1 MITNHGIHQWQ
12 VTPGLP
18 DTGGQNIFVNQFSA
32 TLAQLGY
39 KITII
44 NRGGYTHPFGGERLQ
59 GIHYKDDQ
67 QRIIYL
73 DDGLHRFVRK
83 EEMGAQL
90 PFLAMVLQH
99 ILANE
104 GTEPDLIFSH
114 YWDGAVLGVL
124 YNKSLRCRLP
134 HFWIPHSLGAIKK
147 KNVAAARWAD
157 LHIGERITTEKG
169 VLAELDGVIVTSKLI
184 RQSLLEDYAYTG
196 PVLFLPPC
204 IDPKRFHPRTVPA
217 DDPVW
222 SFVAER
228 VGLAEEEVRM
238 KDIVIEISRTDSSK
252 RKDVLLQAF
261 ANASQQV
268 PNCLLIVSIA
278 DDGTELAAKL
288 YSLVTELALAG
299 RIAIVGSVWELLPT
313 LYAISSVYCTP
324 SIMEGFGMSAQE
336 AAATALPIISTPRL
350 PFVTEYLLGT
360 EEDVVVQGKLSIG
373 RGAVIAP
380 ADDVEAFAEAL
391 TLLLTDANLRQRLA
405 KNAYHSTIP
414 AFTWQ
419 KRVKMLLTQMEA
431 LV

>member
-44 NRGGYTHPFGGERLQ
+44 NRGGYTHPFSGERLQ

-67 QRIIYL
+67 QRILYL

-90 PFLAMVLQH
+90 PFLATVLQD

-104 GTEPDLIFSH
+104 GTEPDLIISH
-114 YWDGAVLGVL
+114 YWDGAVLGVF
-124 YNKSLRCRLP
+124 YNKSLRRRLP

-157 LHIGERITTEKG
+157 LHIDERITTEKG
-169 VLAELDGVIVTSKLI
+169 VLVELDGVIATSSLI

-228 VGLAEEEVRM
+228 AGLDEEEVRK

-252 RKDVLLQAF
+252 RKDVLLRAF

-299 RIAIVGSVWELLPT
+299 RVAIVGSVWELLPT

-336 AAATALPIISTPRL
+336 AAATALPIISSPRV
-350 PFVTEYLLGT
+350 PFVSEYLMG
-360 EEDVVVQGKLSIG
+360 EEDEAIVQGKLRIG

-419 KRVKMLLTQMEA
+419 KRVKTLLAQMEV